1 MVSGLAAGSSGTR
14 ACRSNRVTPM
24 KYLIVNGD
32 DFGASAG
39 INRGIVEAHCRGIL
53 TSTSLLVDSP
63 WSGDA
68 AERAR
73 DLPGLSIGLHIDLP
87 ERSTNRSLPDGV
99 AAELE
104 RQFFRFKE
112 LVGRPPTHID
122 SHHNVHRAAE
132 LLFYFLEFAHE
143 HDLPLREY
151 SGVRYLSS
159 FYGRWSGEQHLEQI
173 TVENLLCMLKTQ
185 IQVGVTELSCH
196 PGYID
201 ADFKTGYAIE
211 RETELRTLCDPRVRR
226 FLIDHEMELISYR
239 ELARTRNWVSP
250 GLLRP
255 GSATAGPAPVS
266 RNIDSSSF
274 QRVAPLKP
282 STH

>member
-1 MVSGLAAGSSGTR
+1 
-14 ACRSNRVTPM
+14 M

-68 AERAR
+68 AERSR
-73 DLPGLSIGLHIDLP
+73 NLPRLSIGLHIDLLKK
-87 ERSTNRSLPDGV
+87 STNRSVPDGV

-104 RQFFRFKE
+104 RQFLRFKE
-112 LVGRPPTHID
+112 LMGRPPTHLD

-132 LLFYFLEFAHE
+132 LLFYFLAFAQE
-143 HDLPLREY
+143 HDLPLREH

-159 FYGRWSGEQHLEQI
+159 FYGRWGGEQHLEQI
-173 TVENLLCMLKTQ
+173 SVENLLCILKTH
-185 IQVGVTELSCH
+185 IHKGVTELSCH

-201 ADFKTGYAIE
+201 TDFKTGYAIE
-211 RETELRTLCDPRVRR
+211 RETELRTLCDPSVRSILAEHDID
-226 FLIDHEMELISYR
+226 LINYT
-239 ELARTRNWVSP
+239 ELAKAHNWVCPS
-250 GLLRP
+250 LLRP
-255 GSATAGPAPVS
+255 GSATSGAGLLTLAS
-266 RNIDSSSF
+266 TRNL
-274 QRVAPLKP
+274 RL
-282 STH
+282 